1 MPRPFALRFRW
12 PVTPVDRTKVVPNG
26 NPCQIVRRMAGRA
39 VPERPA
45 HGILAGTVK
54 RRPGGTER
62 KGTDGAG
69 RRRKRTGT
77 EPGMRKAGSARN
89 PAFGPAHGRTKYR
102 KLLLLF
108 AQDTHRHVEN
118 RRVVQRHDTAVGT
131 RFEVHADTL
140 LGLVFASEIVADGFY
155 VYSQFI
161 CDTLRTAARQ
171 PVLDTTQLVKCD
183 NHIC

>member
-1 MPRPFALRFRW
+1 MFLLFFRLFRCLRF
-12 PVTPVDRTKVVPNG
+12 PAFGHPPQDTSVFRTKVVPNG
-26 NPCQIVRRMAGRA
+26 NPCQIVRRMVGRA

-69 RRRKRTGT
+69 RQRKRTGT

-118 RRVVQRHDTAVGT
+118 RRVVQRHDTAVGDPARSARRHT
-131 RFEVHADTL
+131 PWPRVCLRNSCGRFLRLFPVHL
-140 LGLVFASEIVADGFY
+140 RYVANCR
-155 VYSQFI
+155 S
-161 CDTLRTAARQ
+161 AAG
-171 PVLDTTQLVKCD
+171 P
-183 NHIC
+183 